1 MTAAARGRGRLAI
14 DVTAGVNQGAGIG
27 RATRETVEALAA
39 RPDAPQLTLFYA
51 RERGAT
57 ADIGVAWLRDLATRY
72 PAVRQRWLLLPPR
85 WVTYAWLRRRLPLP
99 VEAIVGP
106 VDLVLAPDFV
116 APPAARARTLV
127 TVHDLSFLT
136 VPEHADPGLRRYLTA
151 AVPPALRRA
160 AHVIAVSETTRR
172 DVITRL
178 GLAPDRVTTV
188 YNGVSDRFRPLDAP
202 ARAAARARLGLPARC
217 IVTLGTIEPRKNHL
231 GLLRAFRLVAAAQPD
246 VALVIGGRR
255 GWLDQAVFDEV
266 THLGLGDRVRFLGP
280 VPDTDLPALYA
291 AATVFAFPSWYE
303 GFGLPPLEAL
313 ACGTPVVA
321 SAASSLPE
329 VCGEAAL
336 LIDPA
341 DTAGLADAL
350 ARLLTNDALRADLA
364 ARGPAQAARFTWAA
378 TADGLLSVIDRVLAC
393 PG

>member
-1 MTAAARGRGRLAI
+1 
-14 DVTAGVNQGAGIG
+14 
-27 RATRETVEALAA
+27 
-39 RPDAPQLTLFYA
+39 
-51 RERGAT
+51 
-57 ADIGVAWLRDLATRY
+57 
-72 PAVRQRWLLLPPR
+72 
-85 WVTYAWLRRRLPLP
+85 
-99 VEAIVGP
+99 
-106 VDLVLAPDFV
+106 
-116 APPAARARTLV
+116 
-127 TVHDLSFLT
+127 
-136 VPEHADPGLRRYLTA
+136 
-151 AVPPALRRA
+151 
-160 AHVIAVSETTRR
+160 
-172 DVITRL
+172 
-178 GLAPDRVTTV
+178 
-188 YNGVSDRFRPLDAP
+188 
-202 ARAAARARLGLPARC
+202 
-217 IVTLGTIEPRKNHL
+217 
-231 GLLRAFRLVAAAQPD
+231 
-246 VALVIGGRR
+246 
-255 GWLDQAVFDEV
+255 
-266 THLGLGDRVRFLGP
+266 

-350 ARLLTNDALRADLA
+350 ARLLTDDALRADLA